1 MVWEVPV
8 AIIQDKLCYYAD
20 SANVIH
26 IASCCESPAH
36 KFFGCH
42 TGLQDVGCMNVC
54 VCVYVC
60 VSLMTFQRYH
70 RLQ

>member
-1 MVWEVPV
+1 MAWEVPV
-8 AIIQDKLCYYAD
+8 AIKQDKLCYYAD

-42 TGLQDVGCMNVC
+42 TDLQDVGCMHVC
-54 VCVYVC
+54 VCVC
-60 VSLMTFQRYH
+60 H
-70 RLQ
+70 